1 MKIFGEKKAK
11 GIKLS
16 LAGLLAGTVN
26 GLLGAGGGIIIIYAL
41 NKIVGEKELD
51 KNGAFATALCIMLP
65 ISVLSVLIYSSRGH
79 ISMEGFG
86 VFLLPAVIG
95 GALGGVLL
103 GKLNTA
109 FLKKLFAGLVIISGI
124 LLLVR

>member
-1 MKIFGEKKAK
+1 MKIFSEKKSK

-41 NKIVGEKELD
+41 NKIIGEKELD

>member
-1 MKIFGEKKAK
+1 MKIFSEKKAK

-41 NKIVGEKELD
+41 NKIIGEKELD

-86 VFLLPAVIG
+86 VFLLPAIIG

>member
-1 MKIFGEKKAK
+1 MKIFSEKKAK

-41 NKIVGEKELD
+41 NKIIGEKELD

>member
-1 MKIFGEKKAK
+1 MKIFSEKKAK

>member
-1 MKIFGEKKAK
+1 MKIFSEKKAK

-41 NKIVGEKELD
+41 NKIVGEEELD

>member
-1 MKIFGEKKAK
+1 MKIFSEKKAK
-11 GIKLS
+11 CIKLS

-41 NKIVGEKELD
+41 NKIIGEKELD

>member
-1 MKIFGEKKAK
+1 MKIFSEKKAK

-41 NKIVGEKELD
+41 NKIIGEKELD

-86 VFLLPAVIG
+86 VFLHPAVIG

-103 GKLNTA
+103 GKLKTA